1 MFIKKFIKM
10 FINGIFLVLILSQT
24 VLTIPRFIFY
34 SVGNRSWVS
43 PRMGR
48 DVAIR
53 GINFTDLGYYNISV
67 RNASSLLL

>member
-1 MFIKKFIKM
+1 MFIKM

-24 VLTIPRFIFY
+24 VLT